1 MSQPLTPN
9 ADMHPA
15 DILAALKKR
24 GFSLTSLAEKKGKSG
39 SYLRVA
45 LACKPHPAAF
55 VILARALGM
64 RPHKL
69 RPSMFDKQDRP
80 IRQTRAVATNARRRA

>member
-1 MSQPLTPN
+1 
-9 ADMHPA
+9 MHPA

-55 VILARALGM
+55 VILARAIGM
-64 RPHKL
+64 RPHKM

-80 IRQTRAVATNARRRA
+80 IRQSRSSTTSGPRSRRRT